1 MRDIKNQRNHNKVN
15 SRPESMIINN
25 CGTKRRRLSTP
36 HNFDINETN
45 IECDINTIT
54 NNLNKKNI
62 KHNSNAIIYTRV
74 SSSKQILGTSLDSQ
88 LEICRKYCEEN
99 NFKVLYEVSETVS
112 ALKIANQKNLLD
124 LINENEN
131 FELIVLE
138 PSRFSRNIADFINLY
153 DKLIKEKKIILHFV
167 QDKLVSSNSYD
178 LKKIFSGIYDGEL
191 ESETLSKRMKR
202 SVKKRRENGTYLP
215 SVPPFGYSYN
225 SILKDGKIIKNRVK
239 NEKEQQLIEF
249 INKLYHGSAINE
261 LEEQLEKLTGVKHE
275 LYFPDYDEQA
285 NEQANDLEHGNM
297 KFIDIANFL
306 NSVDITRRNKDW
318 NSNSV
323 RQLIKL

>member
-1 MRDIKNQRNHNKVN
+1 MRDNKNQRNRYKVN
-15 SRPESMIINN
+15 VNSESKIINKLS
-25 CGTKRRRLSTP
+25 GTKRRRPSTP
-36 HNFDINETN
+36 PNINNESN
-45 IECDINTIT
+45 IDCDISTLT
-54 NNLNKKNI
+54 NNLSKKNI
-62 KHNSNAIIYTRV
+62 KYNSNAIIYTRV

-99 NFKVLYEVSETVS
+99 NYKVLYEVSETVS

-138 PSRFSRNIADFINLY
+138 PSRFSRNIKDFINLFE
-153 DKLIKEKKIILHFV
+153 LIKKKKIILHFV
-167 QDKLVSSNSYD
+167 EDNLVSSNS
-178 LKKIFSGIYDGEL
+178 LEFKKIFSGIYDGEL

-202 SVKKRRENGTYLP
+202 SYEKRKTNGTFYP
-215 SVPPFGYSYN
+215 SLPPFGYNYISTLIN
-225 SILKDGKIIKNRVK
+225 GKNIKNLVE
-239 NEKEQQLIEF
+239 NEKEQQQIDLINNLYWGSN
-249 INKLYHGSAINE
+249 INKLE
-261 LEEQLEKLTGVKHE
+261 TQLEFLTGKKHE

-285 NEQANDLEHGNM
+285 NEQANELEYGNM

-306 NSVDITRRNKDW
+306 NLIDIKRREKDW

-323 RQLIKL
+323 RQVIKL